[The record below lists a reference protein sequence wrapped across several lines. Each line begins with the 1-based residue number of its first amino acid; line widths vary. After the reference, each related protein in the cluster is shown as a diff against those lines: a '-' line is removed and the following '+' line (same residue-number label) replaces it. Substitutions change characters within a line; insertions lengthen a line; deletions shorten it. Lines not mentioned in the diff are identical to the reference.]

1 MKLVFSKNDQLEI
14 SVIQKDGD
22 NSIEF
27 KYIDMIKNLIN
38 IKSLEEPEMIGDFSD
53 SEKDSIISM
62 INHINS
68 EVSEFYS
75 EREE

>member
-22 NSIEF
+22 SEKEF
-27 KYIDMIKNLIN
+27 NYVDMIKNLIN
-38 IKSLEEPEMIGDFSD
+38 VKSLEESEMIGDFSE

-62 INHINS
+62 IEHINS
-68 EVSEFYS
+68 KVAEFYS
-75 EREE
+75 EDKE